1 VTRFA
6 WIDARKAEFDVAA
19 MCRCLK
25 VSRSGYYAWRA
36 RPVSARAT
44 ADAVL
49 VEQIRTVHRD
59 SRGTYG
65 APRVHLELADLGVR
79 CGRKRV
85 ARLMAVEGLRG
96 VDRRRFRLGCT
107 QRNPHARPAPDLL
120 EREFTA
126 ELLNQKWVADVT
138 YVPTRQGWLYLAVVL
153 DVCSRLVVGWSM
165 RGDRK
170 AVLVADAVRAA
181 VARRGGTA
189 AGVIHH
195 SDQGAEYSSGEL
207 DRTLRAAGIRASMGS
222 VGDCYDNAMAESF
235 FATVETEL
243 FDHEHGGMFD
253 THRHAK
259 LAIFNWI
266 ETFYNR
272 RRRHSALGG
281 VAPLVFEQQVAALA
295 EAAA

>member
-1 VTRFA
+1 MTRFA
-6 WIDARKAEFDVAA
+6 WIDQKKAEFDVAA

-25 VSRSGYYAWRA
+25 VSRSGYYAWRD
-36 RPVSARAT
+36 RPPSQRET
-44 ADAVL
+44 ADGVL
-49 VEQIRTVHRD
+49 LEQIRTVHGD

-85 ARLMAVEGLRG
+85 ARLMSTHGIRG

-107 QRNPHARPAPDLL
+107 KRNPQARPAPDLL
-120 EREFTA
+120 ERQFAADRLDE
-126 ELLNQKWVADVT
+126 KWVADVT
-138 YVPTRQGWLYLAVVL
+138 YVPTRQGWLYRAVVL
-153 DVCSRLVVGWSM
+153 DVCSRRVVGWSM
-165 RGDRK
+165 RPDRK

-181 VARRGGTA
+181 VIRRGGTV

-195 SDQGAEYSSGEL
+195 SDQGAEYTSGEL

-222 VGDCYDNAMAESF
+222 VGDCYDNALAESF

-243 FDHEHGGMFD
+243 FDHEHAGMFD
-253 THRHAK
+253 THRQARM
-259 LAIFNWI
+259 AIFDWI

-281 VAPLVFEQQVAALA
+281 IAPQTFEQQLVDRRH
-295 EAAA
+295 AAA